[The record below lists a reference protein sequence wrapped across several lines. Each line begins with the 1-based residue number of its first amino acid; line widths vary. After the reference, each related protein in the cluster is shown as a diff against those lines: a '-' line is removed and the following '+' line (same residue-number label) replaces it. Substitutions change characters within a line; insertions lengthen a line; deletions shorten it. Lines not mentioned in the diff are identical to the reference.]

1 MSQKFI
7 PYGKQTID
15 KADIKAVSDV
25 LKTDWITQGPK
36 VGEFEKALAGY
47 CGAKYAVAVSNG
59 TAALHIA
66 CLAAGLKKGDEAIT
80 TPITFAATSNSVLY
94 TGAKPVFA
102 DVEPDTAN
110 ISLTEIKKNLTSRT
124 KVILPVD
131 YAGLPCDIAGIWA
144 LAKKKGLTV
153 IQDGCHALGAEYRSK
168 GKGKRKKEKWLK
180 VGCCEHA
187 DMTVFSF
194 HPVKSI
200 TTGEGGAVLTK
211 DKRLY
216 EKLSDLRTHGITK
229 ENSKFKNRNTHS
241 DGEWYN
247 EMQALGFNY
256 RSTDI
261 QCALGISQLG
271 KLDGFIKRRR
281 EIASEYS
288 RCFSGNP
295 FFDIPVETAGARSAW
310 HLYAIR
316 LKDRYVGA
324 RKEIFETLRA
334 RGIGAQ
340 VHYVPVHLHP
350 YYRSLGYK
358 KGLCPWAERFYKGE
372 ISLPI
377 YPLMTKSD
385 RTTVVETVIDIFNE
399 RGI

>member
-1 MSQKFI
+1 MTKFI

-36 VGEFEKALAGY
+36 VGEFERALAAY
-47 CGAKYAVAVSNG
+47 CGAKYAVVVSNG

-102 DVEPDTAN
+102 DVEADTAN
-110 ISLTEIKKNLTSRT
+110 ISLSEIKKNITSRT
-124 KVILPVD
+124 KAILPVD

-144 LAKKKGLTV
+144 LAKKKGLIV
-153 IQDGCHALGAEYRSK
+153 IQDGCHALGAEYKVTSHKSPVTSK
-168 GKGKRKKEKWLK
+168 WKK

-200 TTGEGGAVLTK
+200 TTGEGGAVLTN
-211 DKRLY
+211 DKGLY

-229 ENSKFKNRNTHS
+229 EDSKFKYRNTGS
-241 DGEWYN
+241 DGGWYN
-247 EMQALGFNY
+247 EMQMLGFNY
-256 RSTDI
+256 RITDI

-271 KLDGFIKRRR
+271 KLDGFINRRR
-281 EIASEYS
+281 EIAAEYT
-288 RCFSGNP
+288 RCFSGNRY
-295 FFDIPVETAGARSAW
+295 FDVPADVSGARSAL

-316 LKDRYVGA
+316 LKDRYAGA
-324 RKEIFETLRA
+324 RKEIFEALRA
-334 RGIGAQ
+334 RGIGVQ
-340 VHYVPVHLHP
+340 VHYVPVYLHP

-358 KGLCPWAERFYKGE
+358 KGLCPNAERFYRGE

-377 YPLMTKSD
+377 YPLMKRSD
-385 RTTVVETVIDIFNE
+385 ISKVIKTVTDVLNE
-399 RGI
+399 REK